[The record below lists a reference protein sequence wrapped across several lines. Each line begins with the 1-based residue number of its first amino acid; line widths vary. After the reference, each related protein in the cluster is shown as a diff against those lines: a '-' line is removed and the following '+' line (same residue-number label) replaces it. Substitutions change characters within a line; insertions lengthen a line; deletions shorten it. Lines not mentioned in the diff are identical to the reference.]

1 MKIDINKLNSF
12 KKKSFLII
20 SDALI
25 ITLSLIISFSLRL
38 EEIFFISD
46 IDIKVYLIFFII
58 IFLVFFINN
67 IYQILLRYFDF
78 FSVKKIII
86 SMLYCAVFIIP
97 INFIFYKTFYFPRS
111 ISFIAPVVICIL
123 ILVHRIFINF
133 IINLN
138 LKSNSRQNNILMI
151 GLDKKNLDILKYIR
165 QDKEYG
171 TIKAIID
178 PRNLFKSRDFNGIKI
193 YKSKEL
199 FSLVSQLNI
208 NEIIIG
214 KGLRKKQV
222 SEIFNKYEKS
232 NIRIKN
238 LTDSKKSSELLD
250 IITISNLSFFDVIDR
265 PKKIVKKNILI
276 KRIFNR
282 NILVTGGGGSIGSE
296 LCLEILKFKP
306 KKLYILEISEI
317 NLFNLLNKIKDK
329 KGFDKKIVK
338 PILGNCEDKTLLKKY
353 FSSKKLDDIYHAAAY
368 KHVGFGEE
376 NPYSMMKNNINN
388 TSSLV
393 DYAVEKKIKDFIFI
407 SSDKAVNPKSV
418 LGYSK
423 KIGEDL
429 IQQHF
434 VSKKNIK
441 TKFTIVRFG
450 NVIGSSGSVIPIFF
464 KQLSNGQPLTV
475 TSKKATRYFMSISE
489 AVQLVINASYLNN
502 NGVKIYALDMGSQ
515 INIYEIAKRIIRLSG
530 KTLQDKDNPNGE
542 VPIKIIGLKKGE
554 KLKEEITL
562 GKNLMKTSNEQ
573 IMLCNE
579 KFFPKNLKKNLNFL
593 KKEFDFTLEKKI

>member
-20 SDALI
+20 SDTLI
-25 ITLSLIISFSLRL
+25 ISLSLVISFSLRL
-38 EEIFFISD
+38 EEIYFFTD
-46 IDIKVYLIFFII
+46 IDIRVYLIFFIV
-58 IFLVFFINN
+58 IFIVFFLNN

-78 FSVKKIII
+78 FSVKKIIL
-86 SMLYCAVFIIP
+86 SMLWCYLFLIP
-97 INFIFYKTFYFPRS
+97 LNFLFYKIFYFPRS

-123 ILVHRIFINF
+123 ILTHRIFINF
-133 IINLN
+133 VINLK
-138 LKSNSRQNNILMI
+138 LKSNKRRNNILMI

-165 QDKEYG
+165 QDKDYG
-171 TIKAIID
+171 AIKAIID

-193 YKSKEL
+193 YKIKDL
-199 FSLVSQLNI
+199 FTLVSQLDI

-214 KGLRKKQV
+214 KDLSRKQV
-222 SEIFNKYEKS
+222 SEIFDKYEKS

-238 LTDSKKSSELLD
+238 LADSKNSPRLVDQITTSS
-250 IITISNLSFFDVIDR
+250 LSFFDIVNR
-265 PKKIVKKNILI
+265 PKKLVKKEILN
-276 KRIFNR
+276 KRIFNK

-317 NLFNLLNKIKDK
+317 NLFNLLNKIKDHNK
-329 KGFDKKIVK
+329 YDKKMIK
-338 PILGNCEDKTLLKKY
+338 LILGNCEDKILLKKY
-353 FSSKKLDDIYHAAAY
+353 FYSKKLDDIYHAAAY

-376 NPYSMMKNNINN
+376 NPYSMMKNNIQN
-388 TSSLV
+388 TNTLINFSL
-393 DYAVEKKIKDFIFI
+393 EKKVNNFIFI

-429 IQQHF
+429 IQHQF
-434 VSKKNIK
+434 VKNKNIK

-450 NVIGSSGSVIPIFF
+450 NVIGSSGSVIPLFL
-464 KQLSNGQPLTV
+464 KQLANGQPLTV
-475 TSKKATRYFMSISE
+475 TNKKATRYFMSISE

-502 NGVKIYALDMGSQ
+502 RGVKIYALDMGKQ
-515 INIYEIAKRIIRLSG
+515 ICIYEIAKRIIRLSG
-530 KTLQDKDNPNGE
+530 KTLQDKTNSNGE
-542 VPIKIIGLKKGE
+542 IPIKIIGLKKGE
-554 KLKEEITL
+554 KLKEEISL
-562 GKNLMKTSNEQ
+562 GKNLVKTSNKE

-579 KFFPKNLKKNLNFL
+579 KFIPKNLKKQLEYL
-593 KKEFDFTLEKKI
+593 KKEFNFTLENQI